1 MNSTLRAVLIFLYS
15 KQYIGAKHIP
25 ENRLLR
31 KKTRFILKEEIKP
44 FTKEYNRM
52 IRAGYILRMKK
63 KTGKGTDW
71 HIALNPR
78 TLQEVLEMI
87 EHGET

>member
-31 KKTRFILKEEIKP
+31 KKTRFTPREEKKT
-44 FTKEYNRM
+44 FGKEYKNM
-52 IRAGYILRMKK
+52 LHTGHILRMKK